1 VPTLP
6 LLYLRRDAETDAA
19 SAALLARLERGL
31 AADADAA
38 AFTAAVAEL
47 HAHPV
52 TAATL
57 AEARRWAD
65 DAVAALA
72 PLPEGP
78 VKKSLTRFA
87 QAIVERS
94 G

>member
-1 VPTLP
+1 MFAT
-6 LLYLRRDAETDAA
+6 
-19 SAALLARLERGL
+19 
-31 AADADAA
+31 
-38 AFTAAVAEL
+38 AVAEL
-47 HAHPV
+47 RAHPV

-57 AEARRWAD
+57 AEAQRWAD
-65 DAVAALA
+65 DAVAALV